1 MRVASCTN
9 LLIIGQRSVQTAK
22 EENLNLSRRLQ
33 TWLYPALDTDA
44 NVHVCSDASL
54 FSSYQ
59 VTQDSPMMMENGSHA
74 SVRSVG
80 TIDLKLTSGK
90 IV

>member
-1 MRVASCTN
+1 MV
-9 LLIIGQRSVQTAK
+9 
-22 EENLNLSRRLQ
+22 
-33 TWLYPALDTDA
+33 YPALDTDA

-59 VTQDSPMMMENGSHA
+59 VAQDSPMMMENGSHA